1 MHSVGDAL
9 NNELALYGG
18 DSNLLQAGNVSWYSD
33 TSVPALYMDSKAI
46 WWIQATFSFLSCAHD
61 IV

>member
-18 DSNLLQAGNVSWYSD
+18 DSNLLQAGNVSWYSE
-33 TSVPALYMDSKAI
+33 TSVLALYIDSKGHLVDLNHL
-46 WWIQATFSFLSCAHD
+46 FFLSCAHD

>member
-18 DSNLLQAGNVSWYSD
+18 DSNLLQAGNVSWYSE
-33 TSVPALYMDSKAI
+33 TSVLALYMDSKGHLVDSNHLF
-46 WWIQATFSFLSCAHD
+46 FSVLCT
-61 IV
+61 

>member
-33 TSVPALYMDSKAI
+33 TSVPALYMDSKGHLVDSSHLF
-46 WWIQATFSFLSCAHD
+46 FSVLCT
-61 IV
+61 